1 MVIAVLVSPSPIIY
15 GSIEKS
21 GAENLAENDIFN
33 GKGLKPIGRTIDD
46 DKVADKTSGQAV
58 KSESEY
64 IPSYKVI
71 K

>member
-1 MVIAVLVSPSPIIY
+1 MVIAVLLFLSPKIY
-15 GSIEKS
+15 GFKEKS
-21 GAENLAENDIFN
+21 GAGNLAENDILN
-33 GKGLKPIGRTIDD
+33 GKGLKPIGRTIDA